1 MWTKIF
7 KTNTFEYQNDILHI
21 YDNSGESKQLYK
33 SIRMNIKS
41 EKEFE
46 MEIIYYSEKIA
57 NEELSINSY

>member
-7 KTNTFEYQNDILHI
+7 KTNIFEYQNGILNI

-33 SIRMNIKS
+33 SIRMDIKS

-57 NEELSINSY
+57 NEELFINSY